1 MPRSATSTA
10 KGEVFGVVYEGSQ
23 PAAHVT
29 VELESPGLGFDQST
43 VTDGD
48 GKYRFTRVPP
58 GGGYVLTAIRNGSA
72 IDTRS
77 GLVIHPGPRSISPP
91 LRMEGQNAEPDT
103 VRVYGRVF
111 DDDNKPVPGV
121 TVKLENEQLKIARGA
136 VTGADGA
143 YSFTHVPPAEGYH
156 MSIIKNG
163 TIASRTSVT
172 VQPARVNPEQVVLL
186 YLKPTPQ

>member
-10 KGEVFGVVYEGSQ
+10 KGEVFGVVYESSQ

-72 IDTRS
+72 MDTRS

-111 DDDNKPVPGV
+111 DAGGKPVAAV
-121 TVKLENEQLKIARGA
+121 TVKLENEQLKITRGA
-136 VTGADGA
+136 VTAADGG

-163 TIASRTSVT
+163 VIASRTSVT

>member
-1 MPRSATSTA
+1 M
-10 KGEVFGVVYEGSQ
+10 
-23 PAAHVT
+23 
-29 VELESPGLGFDQST
+29 ES
-43 VTDGD
+43 
-48 GKYRFTRVPP
+48 
-58 GGGYVLTAIRNGSA
+58 
-72 IDTRS
+72 
-77 GLVIHPGPRSISPP
+77 
-91 LRMEGQNAEPDT
+91 QNAEPDT

-186 YLKPTPQ
+186 YLKSAPQ